1 MKLSK
6 LCAVFLL
13 TPALALCAEWHC
25 QNQDMEVS
33 CSQTVC
39 EAAEAF
45 TPIDV
50 TVSDL
55 GSMIVC
61 AYSGCWSGKGKVL
74 KSGAHVI
81 ISANKLKWSGTSPNP
96 ATFIVGLDKTDNIA
110 VIKGSNFAM
119 PLICKSGGA

>member
-1 MKLSK
+1 MRLSK

-25 QNQDMEVS
+25 RNQDMEVS
-33 CSQTVC
+33 CSQKKC

-45 TPIDV
+45 TPVDV

-55 GSMIVC
+55 GLMSVC
-61 AYSGCWSGKGKVL
+61 AYSGCWNGKGKVL
-74 KSGAHVI
+74 KSGSHLI
-81 ISANKLKWSGTSPNP
+81 ISANKLKWSGISPNQ
-96 ATFIVGLDKTDNIA
+96 ANFIFGMDKTDNVA

-119 PLICKSGGA
+119 PLLCKGGGA